1 MKDVVVIKPE
11 DIIET
16 ISNLKT
22 GEKYKDYADW
32 KAKGV
37 PESDIRKDVKV
48 VLPSLDLFGETK

>member
-22 GEKYKDYADW
+22 GEKYKDDADW
-32 KAKGV
+32 KA
-37 PESDIRKDVKV
+37 
-48 VLPSLDLFGETK
+48 

>member
-22 GEKYKDYADW
+22 GEKYKDDADW

>member
-22 GEKYKDYADW
+22 GEKYKDDADW

-37 PESDIRKDVKV
+37 PESDIRRDVTV
-48 VLPSLDLFGETK
+48 VMPSLDLLGKTK

>member
-1 MKDVVVIKPE
+1 MKNVVVIKPE

-22 GEKYKDYADW
+22 GEKYKDDADW